1 MTLLV
6 PELAAS
12 ARWFVVQTQ
21 THSESK
27 ASQHLERQG
36 FKTYLPRYL
45 KRRRHAR
52 KVDTVAAP
60 LFPRYLFVAIDTQTQ
75 RWRSVQS
82 TVGVL
87 RLVTNGD
94 EPVAV
99 GESVIDALRHREDG
113 SGFVKLD
120 RIPSFSVG
128 DRIRVASGAFTD
140 VLGLFEGLADRER
153 VAILLDL
160 LGRKV
165 RVMLDADMVVAA

>member
-1 MTLLV
+1 MTLVTL
-6 PELAAS
+6 AS

-21 THSESK
+21 THSETK
-27 ASQHLERQG
+27 ASQHLVRQG
-36 FKTYLPRYL
+36 FDTYLPRYL

-52 KVDTVAAP
+52 KIDTVAMP
-60 LFPRYLFVAIDTQTQ
+60 LFPRYLFVAIDTQIQ
-75 RWRSVQS
+75 RWRSIQS

-87 RLVTNGD
+87 RLVTNGN

-99 GESVIDALRHREDG
+99 GENIIDALRRREDVN
-113 SGFVKLD
+113 GFVKLD
-120 RIPSFSVG
+120 QAPSFSAG
-128 DRIRVASGAFTD
+128 DKIRVASGAFSD
-140 VLGLFEGLADRER
+140 VLGLFEGLADHER